1 MKKPVR
7 KAGAMGNDSAM
18 KRKALLGAANR
29 LIDISENPKSAAARP
44 KGTRPAAPWA
54 IKAGADMSIRAM
66 GEKLNAMNKKH
77 KKP

>member
-29 LIDISENPKSAAARP
+29 LIDISDNPKSAAARP

-54 IKAGADMSIRAM
+54 IKAGADMSLRAM
-66 GEKLNAMNKKH
+66 GEKLNDMNKKR